1 MSMQFRQNSIFIRMA
16 AQIYAS
22 NIAILGPTGIVGTIS
37 GSADHIMI
45 PNLLGG
51 ATGPTG
57 ALGPTGPYGFTGFT
71 GPTGEQGPTGPTG
84 PTGAIG
90 IQGSTGSVGS
100 TGPTGNQGATGT
112 MGPTGA
118 TGTQGHTG
126 PTGSQGPTGTGANA
140 AATVYANSINS
151 VVVITILT
159 ASSAI
164 YGGSGNFV
172 AIPESTNYNPS
183 AYGYVL
189 TAAHVVVDPGTNQI
203 CNDIWIHTTY
213 PTNISYKVNG
223 TSVRVMGVDKIADV
237 ALLRIDGASF
247 PPLSYKDSRN
257 ALSVGDP
264 INIIGY
270 PLLDDIQSITRGVVR
285 DYKFSDSSTPESIFT
300 DASIYGG
307 NSGGPVIAD
316 DGYQV
321 GILSWGLSGLENMN
335 GAVASYLFKPIIQY
349 FCDNYAGSPVN
360 FPKGYLGINYAYVD
374 ATLPMFYS
382 NRVIEGIRITGFDPT
397 VPKNFNFYD
406 IITQIGA
413 ERIGQLNSQYP
424 FFTAVHLTRP
434 TSTLQVKYIS
444 FVSSTNSY
452 NATESSTIVTAS
464 VFNPAADVLFSSYHS
479 KPLPWPEGVSFPTN
493 SST

>member
-1 MSMQFRQNSIFIRMA
+1 MNA
-16 AQIYAS
+16 YVYATQL
-22 NIAILGPTGIVGTIS
+22 NIMGPTGIVGTIS

-57 ALGPTGPYGFTGFT
+57 SVGPTGSYGHTGPT
-71 GPTGEQGPTGPTG
+71 GLQGSTGSEGPTGEQGS
-84 PTGAIG
+84 TGA
-90 IQGSTGSVGS
+90 TGSQGHTGS
-100 TGPTGNQGATGT
+100 TGPTGNQGATGA
-112 MGPTGA
+112 MGTTGA

-126 PTGSQGPTGTGANA
+126 PTGTQGPTGIGANA
-140 AATVYANSINS
+140 AATVYTNSINS

-159 ASSAI
+159 ASSQI

-172 AIPESTNYNPS
+172 TIPESTNYNPAS
-183 AYGYVL
+183 YGYVL

-213 PTNISYKVNG
+213 PSNASYKVNG

-247 PPLSYKDSRN
+247 SPLSYKDSRS

-335 GAVASYLFKPIIQY
+335 GAVASYLFKPIIKY
-349 FCDNYAGSPVN
+349 FCDNYAGSPVS

-406 IITQIGA
+406 IITQIGS

-434 TSTLQVKYIS
+434 TSTLQVKYIP

-452 NATESSTIVTAS
+452 TSTESSTIVTAS

-479 KPLPWPEGVSFPTN
+479 KPLPWPEGIPFPTN

>member
-1 MSMQFRQNSIFIRMA
+1 MTTA
-16 AQIYAS
+16 TAQIYAS
-22 NIAILGPTGIVGTIS
+22 NIAIMGPTGIVGTIS

-51 ATGPTG
+51 STGPTG
-57 ALGPTGPYGFTGFT
+57 FVGSTGPTGPYGFTGSVGGTGPTGFT
-71 GPTGEQGPTGPTG
+71 GPTGS
-84 PTGAIG
+84 TGATG
-90 IQGSTGSVGS
+90 VGSPGATGS
-100 TGPTGNQGATGT
+100 TGPTGNQGTT
-112 MGPTGA
+112 GPTGI
-118 TGTQGHTG
+118 QGHTG
-126 PTGSQGPTGTGANA
+126 PTGSQGPTGLGANA
-140 AATVYANSINS
+140 AATVYTNSINS

-159 ASSAI
+159 ASSQI

-172 AIPESTNYNPS
+172 AIPESANYNPA

-213 PTNISYKVNG
+213 PTNTSYKVNG

-237 ALLRIDGASF
+237 ALLRIDGSSF
-247 PPLSYKDSRN
+247 PPLSYKDSRTS
-257 ALSVGDP
+257 LSVGDP

-300 DASIYGG
+300 DASIFGG

-321 GILSWGLSGLENMN
+321 GILSWGLTGIENMN
-335 GAVASYLFKPIIQY
+335 GAVASYLFKPIIKY
-349 FCDNYAGSPVN
+349 FCDNYAGSAVS
-360 FPKGYLGINYAYVD
+360 FPKGYIGINHSYVGPIQ
-374 ATLPMFYS
+374 PMFFS
-382 NRVIEGIRITGFDPT
+382 NLKIEGVLVNGFDPT
-397 VPKNFNFYD
+397 VPKYFNFSD
-406 IITQIGA
+406 IITQVNS
-413 ERIGQLNSQYP
+413 ERIGQLNSQFP
-424 FFTAVHLTRP
+424 FFTAIHLQRP
-434 TSTLQVKYIS
+434 TSTITVKYLP

-452 NATESSTIVTAS
+452 IATESTVS
-464 VFNPAADVLFSSYHS
+464 VLVSAFNPAADVLFSSYHS
-479 KPLPWPEGVSFPTN
+479 KPVPWPQGVPFPTN

>member
-1 MSMQFRQNSIFIRMA
+1 MA
-16 AQIYAS
+16 AQLYTS
-22 NIAILGPTGIVGTIS
+22 NIQIVGPTGIVGTIS

-57 ALGPTGPYGFTGFT
+57 ATGPLGPTGAPGL
-71 GPTGEQGPTGPTG
+71 QGVTGPTG
-84 PTGAIG
+84 PIG
-90 IQGSTGSVGS
+90 LQ
-100 TGPTGNQGATGT
+100 GNQ
-112 MGPTGA
+112 GPTGA
-118 TGTQGHTG
+118 QGA
-126 PTGSQGPTGTGANA
+126 GANA

-159 ASSAI
+159 ASSQI

-172 AIPESTNYNPS
+172 AIPESTNYNPAS
-183 AYGYVL
+183 YGYVL

-213 PTNISYKVNG
+213 PTNTSYKVNG
-223 TSVRVMGVDKIADV
+223 GSVRVMGVDKIADV

-247 PPLSYKDSRN
+247 SPLSYKDSRTQ
-257 ALSVGDP
+257 LSVGDP

-270 PLLDDIQSITRGVVR
+270 PLLDDIQSITRGIVR
-285 DYKFSDSSTPESIFT
+285 DYKFSDSNTPESIFT
-300 DASIYGG
+300 DASIFGG

-321 GILSWGLSGLENMN
+321 GILSWGLSGYENMN
-335 GAVASYLFKPIIQY
+335 GAVASYLFKPIIKY
-349 FCDNYAGSPVN
+349 FCDNYAGSAVS
-360 FPKGYLGINYAYVD
+360 FPKGYLGLNNSYVSPI
-374 ATLPMFYS
+374 LPMSYS
-382 NRVIEGIRITGFDPT
+382 NLKIEGVRITGFDPT
-397 VPKNFNFYD
+397 VPKYFNFYD
-406 IITQIGA
+406 IITQVGS
-413 ERIGQLNSQYP
+413 ERIGQLNSQFP

-434 TSTLQVKYIS
+434 TSTLQVNYIPY
-444 FVSSTNSY
+444 VSSTNSY
-452 NATESSTIVTAS
+452 NSTESSTIVTVS

-479 KPLPWPEGVSFPTN
+479 KPLAWPEGVSFPSN

>member
-1 MSMQFRQNSIFIRMA
+1 MA

-22 NIAILGPTGIVGTIS
+22 NILIMGPTGVVGTIS

-71 GPTGEQGPTGPTG
+71 GPTGEQGLTG

-90 IQGSTGSVGS
+90 VQGSTGSVGS

-112 MGPTGA
+112 TGPTGA
-118 TGTQGHTG
+118 TGTQGYTG
-126 PTGSQGPTGTGANA
+126 PTGIQGPTGQQGAGANA

-159 ASSAI
+159 ASSQI

-172 AIPESTNYNPS
+172 TIPESTNYNPAS
-183 AYGYVL
+183 YGYVL
-189 TAAHVVVDPGTNQI
+189 TAAHVVVDPGTNAI
-203 CNDIWIHTTY
+203 CNDIWIHITY
-213 PTNISYKVNG
+213 PSNISYKVNG

-247 PPLSYKDSRN
+247 SPLSYKDSRTQ
-257 ALSVGDP
+257 LSVGDP

-270 PLLDDIQSITRGVVR
+270 PLLNDIQSITRGVVR

-300 DASIYGG
+300 DASIFGG

-321 GILSWGLSGLENMN
+321 GILSWGLSGIENMN
-335 GAVASYLFKPIIQY
+335 GAVASYLFKPIIKY
-349 FCDNYAGSPVN
+349 FCDNYAGSPVS
-360 FPKGYLGINYAYVD
+360 FPKGYLGINNSYVSP
-374 ATLPMFYS
+374 TLPMSYS
-382 NRVIEGIRITGFDPT
+382 NIKIEGVRITGFDPT
-397 VPKNFNFYD
+397 VPKYFNFYD
-406 IITQIGA
+406 IITQVGS
-413 ERIGQLNSQYP
+413 ERIGQLNSQFP

-434 TSTLQVKYIS
+434 TSTLQVNYIR

-452 NATESSTIVTAS
+452 NSTESSTIVTVS

-479 KPLPWPEGVSFPTN
+479 KPLPWPEGVPFPTN